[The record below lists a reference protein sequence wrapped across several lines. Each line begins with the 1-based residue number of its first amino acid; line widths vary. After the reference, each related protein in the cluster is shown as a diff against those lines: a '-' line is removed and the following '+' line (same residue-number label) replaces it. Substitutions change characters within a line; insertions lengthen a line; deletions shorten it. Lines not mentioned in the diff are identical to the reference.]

1 MECEEPNAPH
11 ESGASQERSS
21 PESAVRIASEL
32 TRSQLQRLVAEI
44 QGRFYLDL
52 DENGT
57 EYWNPEKE
65 WNCADLCQ
73 DIGNLLDG
81 FGLVPAEAQPF
92 SSASKD
98 IASLDEL
105 ATSKGVASEDLDEL
119 VHDRAGAD
127 ASDINN
133 GGLKSQ
139 IEFLVD
145 HLSEA
150 EVGALLLRIGESK
163 GRESR
168 GR

>member
-1 MECEEPNAPH
+1 MEREKPNRPH
-11 ESGASQERSS
+11 ESGPSEERSS
-21 PESAVRIASEL
+21 PGSAVKIASEL

-57 EYWNPEKE
+57 ECWNPEKE

-73 DIGNLLDG
+73 DIGNLLDE
-81 FGLVPAEAQPF
+81 FGLVPVESQPF
-92 SSASKD
+92 SGASKD
-98 IASLDEL
+98 ITSLQEL
-105 ATSKGVASEDLDEL
+105 ATSNGVVPEDLDEL
-119 VHDRAGAD
+119 VLDSACAD

-133 GGLKSQ
+133 DGLGSQ

-145 HLSEA
+145 HLGESQ
-150 EVGALLLRIGESK
+150 VRTMLREIGESE

-168 GR
+168 GQ